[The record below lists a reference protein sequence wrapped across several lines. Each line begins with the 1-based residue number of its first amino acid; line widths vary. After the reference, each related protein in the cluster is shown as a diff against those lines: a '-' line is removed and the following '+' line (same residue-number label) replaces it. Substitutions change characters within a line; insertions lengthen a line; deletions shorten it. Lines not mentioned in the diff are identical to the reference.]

1 MVKFSK
7 DIMKGFVSLETRI
20 QQYTKWLQEKE
31 IDFSFITSTPN
42 VFYLSKFYSDPHER
56 LLGIGVFAN
65 EEPFLVCPR
74 MEVGQA
80 RAAGWNYEIIGY
92 SDTENPWQFMKES
105 INKRNVTVHKCAIES
120 SHLTYERSEQLGHIL
135 GGVTFTSAEEKLH
148 YMRMVKDEQEI
159 AILREAAKLADYG
172 VEVGVSALASG
183 KTEMEVLAQ
192 IEFELKKK
200 GIREMSFSTMVL
212 YGEKSADP
220 HGNPG
225 VKKLANG
232 DFVLFDLGVVLDGYC
247 SDITRTVAFGNVSDQ
262 QKEIYNT
269 VLKAEMAALDACK
282 VGTRI
287 GDLDKIARGIITE
300 AGYGEYFPHRL
311 GHGLGI
317 DVHEFPSLNETNDD
331 KLQKGMTFTIEPGIY
346 VPKVG
351 GVRIED
357 DVLITENG
365 FESMTQYPKELQIIK

>member
-1 MVKFSK
+1 
-7 DIMKGFVSLETRI
+7 MKGFVSLHTRI
-20 QQYTKWLQEKE
+20 QQYTKWLNDKN

-42 VFYLSKFYSDPHER
+42 VFYLSKFYSNPHER
-56 LLGIGVFAN
+56 LLGIGIFAN
-65 EEPFLVCPR
+65 EEPFLVCPK

-80 RAAGWNYEIIGY
+80 RAAGWDFEIIGY
-92 SDTENPWQFMKES
+92 SDTENPWQFMQES
-105 INKRNVTVHKCAIES
+105 IQKRNVTVNSCAIES
-120 SHLTYERSEQLGHIL
+120 SHLTYERSEQLRHIL
-135 GGVTFTSAEEKLH
+135 GGATFISAEEKLH
-148 YMRMVKDEQEI
+148 YMRMVKDDQEI
-159 AILREAAKLADYG
+159 SILREAAKLADFG

-225 VKKLANG
+225 LKKLANG

-247 SDITRTVAFGNVSDQ
+247 SDITRTVAYGDVSDK

-269 VLKAEMAALDACK
+269 VLKAEVSALEACK
-282 VGTRI
+282 IGTRI

-317 DVHEFPSLNETNDD
+317 DVHEFPSMNETNNDL
-331 KLQKGMTFTIEPGIY
+331 LQEGMTFTIEPGIY
-346 VPKVG
+346 VPSVG

-357 DVLITENG
+357 DVLITKDG
-365 FESMTQYPKELQIIK
+365 YESLTQFPKELQIIK